1 VLETKENNCE
11 QFRES
16 KRQLSSSSHL
26 QHRIMYNPGE
36 NYRRRNP
43 TYDNATSFLHAAEEI
58 NGDDIGLETGANE
71 SSRYAS
77 AYAGGGATSNK
88 FTEGIVNRFAST
100 KKKKHKS
107 NRRTSSYAYGNDDGN
122 VAGGNYDEEDL
133 PSQRFGLML
142 VLGLLAAGGLT
153 SIVTTI
159 GGGSETALAMPNI
172 PRALLDTFSYTA
184 VSLLPFRMPF
194 LGGDATVDSNEDDPR
209 PDFVYE
215 HPYVSSSYY
224 TSTKSINTLISTED
238 YQVTRNLRRMAAE
251 EAGDASQREMKT
263 RLAIVRP
270 FCEFDAEALP
280 MTFACWNGL
289 TPCKA
294 AQDAIGDDY
303 DEDDEFEVGPNGE
316 FIAYKNSTEGRKLYE
331 GLGDRHLFDFVG
343 SDAMKSA
350 KADVFLFYSQT
361 FSENE
366 VAIKAVDTI
375 IDQFFEPGGWSQC
388 FDNIYAIEA
397 NIPQELDL
405 YIPSAQEE
413 LYNWVNG
420 PNRQYEAAFRII
432 QSGEWGDYDGFYLME
447 GDSVPI
453 KSHWLDVVLSEI
465 EVNRPFAILGAQY
478 DGDKWDNFYEQI
490 PISLLHH
497 TNGNAI
503 YNTSHPLLER
513 LVGQLEVEAPC
524 PYNSIP
530 YDYRMSQMW
539 VEGTL
544 GIVPELAPKIMLN
557 EEGENITL
565 SDNINMFKKWADI
578 WEKETPFKYTPVI
591 HNYAATNLIPRH
603 LGPEYIIH
611 GAKLYS
617 PWDPTRTEVT
627 LVVSEWFFDRSI
639 HLIKNLD
646 EKDHPFSEVV
656 VMIPPAAITHDDY
669 DMMTEVPVRGQ
680 HRAAPDFMDLCE
692 ADIKTEW
699 FMITNSYHQVS
710 RHVDLMFTPGIK
722 NQPVIPFTPATY
734 PFCFKFPYC
743 KETINLAQRFNPG
756 HDKVVLDMDMLYHT
770 ESRNEFCKQWK
781 EENGEEGEDLYK
793 HHQRRLMFRKK
804 IIGPPGP
811 TGTAYF
817 AWLVREGKDGMYKMT
832 DRSLYGARPPFV
844 KVFAKEEK
852 LDGMSE
858 DELAKRVGMTLLD
871 NSTDCNCAAF
881 ESESDCEGSGL
892 GCVWRD
898 LFESCHPPEMIDGGE
913 PICVTTEAPTMSPTV
928 SLEGA
933 FDATESPTT
942 SAESTSE
949 EEEEIL
955 TDEEDPWFVSM
966 FKSREHESATNN
978 STVEDSTLMDFE
990 DDDAIME
997 PVGRALGLE
1006 SLDSFYEMNLSAN
1019 ERLGFMSKTS
1029 SPLTTED
1036 LPTKQCDPWT
1046 PSIVPRKRTVSS
1058 MWDGASP
1065 DPESRTFS
1073 SPAVSRPRKLHSS
1086 YLQYQALLSETT
1098 APNSPDSEAALES
1111 IVDGSSARLE
1121 NSWLTSAVPI
1131 NAPKFSMQHD
1141 WHPTKYVGLPAKIQK
1156 TLVSYGDEN
1165 SFEPLRI
1172 SLESD
1177 QLDDFGKQ
1185 KRGKHSI
1192 TATAILAAE
1201 ALTGDIL
1208 PAVADIW
1215 SNALLVVRAS
1225 SDISPSS
1232 SSSVGDA
1239 KKCGEADIPRH
1250 HLLNGVPNSDIVI
1263 YVTPNGPQCYRDDGG
1278 TPSGVLSYS
1287 SVCSFDQNMRPI
1299 FANIV
1304 VCFDSIDTSDG
1315 EVSVTE
1321 SLRLTASLTKE
1332 VGKLLG
1338 MSPSLYQYFRNVETG
1353 QPYGAK
1359 MQEVTCVDG
1368 SKQTLSMPK
1377 ILEAFYDADDDNNL
1391 VSQNPHYEIVTPT
1404 VRQVVRNHFDCQTL
1418 HGARLDRRGKSSSCF
1433 GESFDARYHFD
1444 EDFSPAGGSADMA
1457 HSLSPLTM
1465 ALLED
1470 SGWYRAN
1477 FALATTPLFGRGAG
1491 CGFVKDDCMSAYIMP
1506 ASVDDDVP
1514 EYSRG
1519 FFCRESSL
1527 GYHQP
1532 LGCDYTHNH
1541 KADCGAVTGIDGN
1554 CPMRKENIV
1563 SCVDQSNAPSL
1574 AGEMY
1579 SENSR
1584 CFETNINAVCLES
1597 YCNSVDNK
1605 IDIVIGGKV
1614 HQCDYEGQLVDVD
1627 MGYFVKCPRLAVVCP
1642 HLVCPANCSGKGVCD
1657 YCAEEPQCICDIVF
1671 DESEGCFGK
1680 ESAQYRLR

>member
-1 VLETKENNCE
+1 
-11 QFRES
+11 
-16 KRQLSSSSHL
+16 
-26 QHRIMYNPGE
+26 
-36 NYRRRNP
+36 
-43 TYDNATSFLHAAEEI
+43 
-58 NGDDIGLETGANE
+58 
-71 SSRYAS
+71 
-77 AYAGGGATSNK
+77 
-88 FTEGIVNRFAST
+88 
-100 KKKKHKS
+100 
-107 NRRTSSYAYGNDDGN
+107 
-122 VAGGNYDEEDL
+122 
-133 PSQRFGLML
+133 
-142 VLGLLAAGGLT
+142 
-153 SIVTTI
+153 
-159 GGGSETALAMPNI
+159 
-172 PRALLDTFSYTA
+172 
-184 VSLLPFRMPF
+184 
-194 LGGDATVDSNEDDPR
+194 
-209 PDFVYE
+209 
-215 HPYVSSSYY
+215 
-224 TSTKSINTLISTED
+224 
-238 YQVTRNLRRMAAE
+238 
-251 EAGDASQREMKT
+251 
-263 RLAIVRP
+263 
-270 FCEFDAEALP
+270 
-280 MTFACWNGL
+280 
-289 TPCKA
+289 
-294 AQDAIGDDY
+294 
-303 DEDDEFEVGPNGE
+303 
-316 FIAYKNSTEGRKLYE
+316 
-331 GLGDRHLFDFVG
+331 
-343 SDAMKSA
+343 
-350 KADVFLFYSQT
+350 
-361 FSENE
+361 
-366 VAIKAVDTI
+366 
-375 IDQFFEPGGWSQC
+375 
-388 FDNIYAIEA
+388 
-397 NIPQELDL
+397 
-405 YIPSAQEE
+405 
-413 LYNWVNG
+413 
-420 PNRQYEAAFRII
+420 
-432 QSGEWGDYDGFYLME
+432 
-447 GDSVPI
+447 
-453 KSHWLDVVLSEI
+453 
-465 EVNRPFAILGAQY
+465 
-478 DGDKWDNFYEQI
+478 
-490 PISLLHH
+490 
-497 TNGNAI
+497 
-503 YNTSHPLLER
+503 
-513 LVGQLEVEAPC
+513 VGQLEVEAPC

-617 PWDPTRTEVT
+617 PWDPTMTEVT

-928 SLEGA
+928 SLEGV

-1019 ERLGFMSKTS
+1019 ERLGFMSETS

-1098 APNSPDSEAALES
+1098 APNSPDSEAALDS

-1177 QLDDFGKQ
+1177 QLDNFGKQ
-1185 KRGKHSI
+1185 KRAKHSI

-1215 SNALLVVRAS
+1215 SNALSVVRAA

-1232 SSSVGDA
+1232 SSSAGDA

-1263 YVTPNGPQCYRDDGG
+1263 YVTPNGPQCYKDDGG

-1332 VGKLLG
+1332 VGKVLG

-1506 ASVDDDVP
+1506 ASAASVDDDVP

-1541 KADCGAVTGIDGN
+1541 KADCGEVTGIDGN

-1627 MGYFVKCPRLAVVCP
+1627 MGYFARCPRLAVVCP

>member
-1 VLETKENNCE
+1 
-11 QFRES
+11 
-16 KRQLSSSSHL
+16 
-26 QHRIMYNPGE
+26 MYNPGE

-43 TYDNATSFLHAAEEI
+43 TYDNRTSFLHEADEI
-58 NGDDIGLETGANE
+58 NGGDIGLETGANQ
-71 SSRYAS
+71 SPRYAS
-77 AYAGGGATSNK
+77 YASGAATSNK
-88 FTEGIVNRFAST
+88 FTNGIVNRFAST
-100 KKKKHKS
+100 KNKKRKNNK
-107 NRRTSSYAYGNDDGN
+107 RTSSYAYGNDDDNFVTGI
-122 VAGGNYDEEDL
+122 AGGNYDEEDL

-159 GGGSETALAMPNI
+159 GGGSETALTMPNI
-172 PRALLDTFSYTA
+172 PRALFDTFSYTA
-184 VSLLPFRMPF
+184 ASLLPSRMPF
-194 LGGDATVDSNEDDPR
+194 FGGDATVESDEDDAR

-224 TSTKSINTLISTED
+224 TSTKSVNTLISTEKF
-238 YQVTRNLRRMAAE
+238 QVKRNLQRMAAE
-251 EAGDASQREMKT
+251 EAGDSSQREMKT

-280 MTFACWNGL
+280 TTFACWNGL

-316 FIAYKNSTEGRKLYE
+316 FIAYKNSTEGRNLYGE
-331 GLGDRHLFDFVG
+331 LGDRHLFDFVG

-361 FSENE
+361 FSEND

-578 WEKETPFKYTPVI
+578 WEKENPFKYTPVI

-656 VMIPPAAITHDDY
+656 VMIPPAAIAHDDF
-669 DMMTEVPVRGQ
+669 DMMTEVPVRAQ

-710 RHVDLMFTPGIK
+710 RHVDLMFTPGK
-722 NQPVIPFTPATY
+722 FQPVIPFTPATY

-743 KETINLAQRFNPG
+743 KETVNLAQRFNPG

-770 ESRNEFCKQWK
+770 ESRNKFCKEWK

-811 TGTAYF
+811 TGTSYF
-817 AWLVREGKDGMYKMT
+817 AYLVREGKDGMYKMT

-881 ESESDCEGSGL
+881 ESEADCEGSGL
-892 GCVWRD
+892 GCAWRA
-898 LFESCHPPEMIDGGE
+898 LFESCHPPELIDGSE
-913 PICVTTEAPTMSPTV
+913 PICASTEAPTMSPTV
-928 SLEGA
+928 SLEGV

-949 EEEEIL
+949 EAEEML
-955 TDEEDPWFVSM
+955 TDEENPWFISM
-966 FKSREHESATNN
+966 FKSREHEAATNN
-978 STVEDSTLMDFE
+978 STEEDSTLMGGD

-1006 SLDSFYEMNLSAN
+1006 SLDSFYETNLSAN
-1019 ERLGFMSKTS
+1019 ERLGFTREIP
-1029 SPLTTED
+1029 PLVTED
-1036 LPTKQCDPWT
+1036 LPAKQCDPWM

-1073 SPAVSRPRKLHSS
+1073 APAVSRPRKLHSS
-1086 YLQYQALLSETT
+1086 FIQYQALISE
-1098 APNSPDSEAALES
+1098 ANLPNSPDSKAALES

-1131 NAPKFSMQHD
+1131 NAPKYAMGQS
-1141 WHPTKYVGLPAKIQK
+1141 WHPSTKYVGLPAKIQK
-1156 TLVSYGDEN
+1156 TLVDYGHEN

-1172 SLESD
+1172 LFESD
-1177 QLDDFGKQ
+1177 HLDDFGKQ
-1185 KRGKHSI
+1185 KRGKQSI

-1201 ALTGDIL
+1201 ALSGDIL
-1208 PAVADIW
+1208 PAVSDIW
-1215 SNALLVVRAS
+1215 ANALSIVRATS
-1225 SDISPSS
+1225 NISPSS
-1232 SSSVGDA
+1232 SSKAGDE
-1239 KKCGEADIPRH
+1239 KKCGEADVPRQ
-1250 HLLNGVPNSDIVI
+1250 HLLSGVPNSDIVI
-1263 YVTPNGPQCYRDDGG
+1263 YVTPNGPQCYRDGG
-1278 TPSGVLSYS
+1278 DTPSGLLSYS

-1299 FANIV
+1299 FANLV
-1304 VCFDSIDTSDG
+1304 VCFNSIETSDG
-1315 EVSVTE
+1315 ELSVTE

-1332 VGKLLG
+1332 VGKVLG

-1353 QPYGAK
+1353 QPYGAT

-1377 ILEAFYDADDDNNL
+1377 VLEASFDSADDNNL
-1391 VSQNPHYEIVTPT
+1391 LTQTPYYEIVTPT

-1418 HGARLDRRGKSSSCF
+1418 RGARLDRKGKASSCF
-1433 GESFDARYHFD
+1433 GESFDPRYHFD
-1444 EDFSPAGGSADMA
+1444 EDFTPAGGSADMA

-1477 FALATTPLFGRGAG
+1477 FDLATTPLFGRGAG
-1491 CGFVKDDCMSAYIMP
+1491 CGFVKDECTSN
-1506 ASVDDDVP
+1506 SEDVP
-1514 EYSRG
+1514 EYSHG
-1519 FFCRESSL
+1519 FFCKESNL

-1541 KADCGAVTGIDGN
+1541 KADCGAAPGIDGN
-1554 CPMRKENIV
+1554 CPMRKENLV

-1605 IDIVIGGKV
+1605 LDIVIGGKV

-1627 MGYFVKCPRLAVVCP
+1627 MGYYVRCPRLAVVCP

-1657 YCAEEPQCICDIVF
+1657 YCAEEPRCICDIVF

-1680 ESAQYRLR
+1680 ESAKYRLR

>member
-1 VLETKENNCE
+1 
-11 QFRES
+11 
-16 KRQLSSSSHL
+16 
-26 QHRIMYNPGE
+26 MYNSGDH
-36 NYRRRNP
+36 YRRRNP
-43 TYDNATSFLHAAEEI
+43 TYDNVTSFLHAAEEI
-58 NGDDIGLETGANE
+58 NGGDIGLETAANE
-71 SSRYAS
+71 SPRYL
-77 AYAGGGATSNK
+77 GGGATSSK
-88 FTEGIVNRFAST
+88 FTEGIVNRFANT
-100 KKKKHKS
+100 ATNKKRKDNNNNNN
-107 NRRTSSYAYGNDDGN
+107 NRRTSYAYGNDDDNFVPAVG
-122 VAGGNYDEEDL
+122 VNYDEEVL

-142 VLGLLAAGGLT
+142 LMGLLAAVCLT

-159 GGGSETALAMPNI
+159 GSETTPSIPNI
-172 PRALLDTFSYTA
+172 PRTLMHTFSYTA
-184 VSLLPFRMPF
+184 VSLLPSRLPF
-194 LGGDATVDSNEDDPR
+194 FGGIAHVESSEDEPR

-224 TSTKSINTLISTED
+224 TSTKSISTLISTQNF
-238 YQVTRNLRRMAAE
+238 QVKRNLRRMAE
-251 EAGDASQREMKT
+251 EETGVSSQREMKT

-280 MTFACWNGL
+280 TTFACWNGL

-303 DEDDEFEVGPNGE
+303 DEDDEFEVGLNGE
-316 FIAYKNSTEGRKLYE
+316 FVAYRNSTGGRNLYNE
-331 GLGDRHLFDFVG
+331 LGDRHLFDFVG

-578 WEKETPFKYTPVI
+578 WEKENPFKYTPVI

-669 DMMTEVPVRGQ
+669 DMMTEVPVRAQ

-710 RHVDLMFTPGIK
+710 RHVDLMFTPGK
-722 NQPVIPFTPATY
+722 FQPVIPFTPATY

-770 ESRNEFCKQWK
+770 ESRNAFCKQWK
-781 EENGEEGEDLYK
+781 EENGDEGEDLYK

-811 TGTAYF
+811 TGTSYF
-817 AWLVREGKDGMYKMT
+817 AWLVRQGKDGMYKMT

-844 KVFAKEEK
+844 KIFAKEEK

-881 ESESDCEGSGL
+881 ETQADCEGSGL
-892 GCVWRD
+892 GCAWRA
-898 LFESCHPPEMIDGGE
+898 LFESCHPPELIDGGE
-913 PICVTTEAPTMSPTV
+913 PICRSTEAPTMSPTV
-928 SLEGA
+928 SLEDA

-942 SAESTSE
+942 AAEKTPE
-949 EEEEIL
+949 EEAIF

-978 STVEDSTLMDFE
+978 STREDSTLMGD
-990 DDDAIME
+990 DDDAILE

-1006 SLDSFYEMNLSAN
+1006 SLDSFYETNLSAN
-1019 ERLGFMSKTS
+1019 ERLGMREGLSII
-1029 SPLTTED
+1029 ED
-1036 LPTKQCDPWT
+1036 LPEKKCDPWM
-1046 PSIVPRKRTVSS
+1046 PSVVPRKRTMSS

-1073 SPAVSRPRKLHSS
+1073 ASAVSRPRKLHSS
-1086 YLQYQALLSETT
+1086 FLQYQALLSNNNM
-1098 APNSPDSEAALES
+1098 PNSPASKVVLEGIMDS
-1111 IVDGSSARLE
+1111 SSSRLE

-1131 NAPKFSMQHD
+1131 NLPKYTMQRSWLRD
-1141 WHPTKYVGLPAKIQK
+1141 TIDVRLPAKIQK
-1156 TLVSYGDEN
+1156 TLVDYGDGS

-1172 SLESD
+1172 SFESD
-1177 QLDDFGKQ
+1177 HLVDVSNRKRDKQ
-1185 KRGKHSI
+1185 SI
-1192 TATAILAAE
+1192 TASAILAAE

-1208 PAVADIW
+1208 PAVSDIW
-1215 SNALLVVRAS
+1215 ANALSIVRAS
-1225 SDISPSS
+1225 SAISPSS
-1232 SSSVGDA
+1232 SSVEGDM
-1239 KKCGEADIPRH
+1239 KKCGEADIPRQ
-1250 HLLNGVPNSDIVI
+1250 HLLNGVPNSDFVI
-1263 YVTPNGPQCYRDDGG
+1263 YVTPNGPQCYSDGG
-1278 TPSGVLSYS
+1278 APSGVLSYS
-1287 SVCSFDQNMRPI
+1287 TICSFDQNMRPI
-1299 FANIV
+1299 FANLV
-1304 VCFDSIDTSDG
+1304 VCFSGIDVSFG

-1332 VGKLLG
+1332 IGKLLG

-1353 QPYGAK
+1353 QQYGATMK
-1359 MQEVTCVDG
+1359 EVTCVDG
-1368 SKQTLSMPK
+1368 SKQTLPMPHV
-1377 ILEAFYDADDDNNL
+1377 LEAKFDADDDRL
-1391 VSQNPHYEIVTPT
+1391 TPTPYYEIVTPT
-1404 VRQVVRNHFDCQTL
+1404 VRQVVRNHFDCQSL
-1418 HGARLDRRGKSSSCF
+1418 RGARLDRGGKSSSCF
-1433 GESFDARYHFD
+1433 GDFFDTRYHFD
-1444 EDFSPAGGSADMA
+1444 EDFTLSGGSADMA
-1457 HSLSPLTM
+1457 HSLSPLTL

-1470 SGWYRAN
+1470 SGWYQAN
-1477 FALATTPLFGRGAG
+1477 FALSTTPLFGRGAG
-1491 CGFVKDDCMSAYIMP
+1491 CGFVKSDCLSG
-1506 ASVDDDVP
+1506 SEDVP
-1514 EYSRG
+1514 GYSRG
-1519 FFCRESSL
+1519 FFCGDVSFGR
-1527 GYHQP
+1527 HQP

-1541 KADCGAVTGIDGN
+1541 KADCAATAGIDAN

-1563 SCVDQSNAPSL
+1563 SCVDESHSPSL
-1574 AGEMY
+1574 AGELF
-1579 SENSR
+1579 SDNSR
-1584 CFETNINAVCLES
+1584 CFETNVNAVCLES
-1597 YCNSVDNK
+1597 YCNSVDSK

-1614 HQCDYEGQLVDVD
+1614 HQCDYEGQLVDIN
-1627 MGYFVKCPRLAVVCP
+1627 MGYYVRCPRLAVVCP

-1657 YCAEEPQCICDIVF
+1657 YCLEKPHCICDDIF
-1671 DESEGCFGK
+1671 DKSEGCFGK
-1680 ESAQYRLR
+1680 ESAQNRL

>member
-1 VLETKENNCE
+1 
-11 QFRES
+11 
-16 KRQLSSSSHL
+16 
-26 QHRIMYNPGE
+26 MYTPGE
-36 NYRRRNP
+36 HYNRRRNP
-43 TYDNATSFLHAAEEI
+43 TYDNVTSFLHAAEEI
-58 NGDDIGLETGANE
+58 NGGDIGLETGGNE

-77 AYAGGGATSNK
+77 YDVGGGAISNK
-88 FTEGIVNRFAST
+88 FTEGIVNRYAST
-100 KKKKHKS
+100 KKK
-107 NRRTSSYAYGNDDGN
+107 NRSKNKSYAYGNNDVDFGTDVVN
-122 VAGGNYDEEDL
+122 DEGGL
-133 PSQRFGLML
+133 LSSQRFGLML
-142 VLGLLAAGGLT
+142 VMGLLAAGGLT
-153 SIVTTI
+153 SVVTTI
-159 GGGSETALAMPNI
+159 GSATSSPTIPNI
-172 PRALLDTFSYTA
+172 PRALMDTFSYTA
-184 VSLLPFRMPF
+184 VSLLPSRLPF
-194 LGGDATVDSNEDDPR
+194 FGGDASAESNEDEPR

-224 TSTKSINTLISTED
+224 TSTKSVNTLVSTQD
-238 YQVTRNLRRMAAE
+238 IQVKKNLRRLAEE

-280 MTFACWNGL
+280 TTFACWNGL

-316 FIAYKNSTEGRKLYE
+316 FIAYRNSTGGRNLYDE
-331 GLGDRHLFDFVG
+331 LGDRHLFDFVG

-366 VAIKAVDTI
+366 VAIKAVDKI

-565 SDNINMFKKWADI
+565 SDNINMFNKWGDI

-639 HLIKNLD
+639 HLVKNLD

-680 HRAAPDFMDLCE
+680 HRTAPDFMDLCE

-710 RHVDLMFTPGIK
+710 RHVDLMFTPGK
-722 NQPVIPFTPATY
+722 FQPVIPFTPATY

-770 ESRNEFCKQWK
+770 ESRNAFCKQWK

-811 TGTAYF
+811 TGTSYF
-817 AWLVREGKDGMYKMT
+817 AWMVKEGKDGMYKMT

-881 ESESDCEGSGL
+881 ETQADCEGSGL
-892 GCVWRD
+892 GCAWRD
-898 LFESCHPPEMIDGGE
+898 LFESCHPPELIDGGE
-913 PICVTTEAPTMSPTV
+913 PICSSTDAPTMSPTV
-928 SLEGA
+928 SLEDVFA
-933 FDATESPTT
+933 ATESPTT
-942 SAESTSE
+942 ETASTPE
-949 EEEEIL
+949 EASIL
-955 TDEEDPWFVSM
+955 TVEEDPWFVSM

-978 STVEDSTLMDFE
+978 STLEDSSLMRD
-990 DDDAIME
+990 DDDAILE
-997 PVGRALGLE
+997 PVSRALGLE
-1006 SLDSFYEMNLSAN
+1006 SLDSFYETNLRAD
-1019 ERLGFMSKTS
+1019 ERSGMAQG
-1029 SPLTTED
+1029 
-1036 LPTKQCDPWT
+1036 LPTKKCDTWIPNV
-1046 PSIVPRKRTVSS
+1046 VPRKQTTSS

-1073 SPAVSRPRKLHSS
+1073 ASAVSRPRKLHSS
-1086 YLQYQALLSETT
+1086 FLQYQALLSDTT
-1098 APNSPDSEAALES
+1098 LPNSPDSKAALDG
-1111 IVDGSSARLE
+1111 IVDSSSSRLE
-1121 NSWLTSAVPI
+1121 NSWLTEAVLI
-1131 NAPKFSMQHD
+1131 NLPKYSMQKSRLLNTVD
-1141 WHPTKYVGLPAKIQK
+1141 VRLPAKIQK
-1156 TLVSYGDEN
+1156 TLVEYGDGTY
-1165 SFEPLRI
+1165 FEPLRI
-1172 SLESD
+1172 AFESD
-1177 QLDDFGKQ
+1177 HLVDFNKQ
-1185 KRGKHSI
+1185 KRGKQQTI
-1192 TATAILAAE
+1192 TASSILATE
-1201 ALTGDIL
+1201 ALTGDVL
-1208 PAVADIW
+1208 PAVSDIW
-1215 SNALLVVRAS
+1215 ANALSIVRAT

-1232 SSSVGDA
+1232 SYVAGDA
-1239 KKCGEADIPRH
+1239 KKCGEADIPWQH
-1250 HLLNGVPNSDIVI
+1250 VMNGVPNSDIVV
-1263 YVTPNGPQCYRDDGG
+1263 YVTPNGPQCYRDGG
-1278 TPSGVLSYS
+1278 APSGVLSYS
-1287 SVCSFDQNMRPI
+1287 TVCSFDQNMRPI
-1299 FANIV
+1299 FANLV
-1304 VCFDSIDTSDG
+1304 VCFNSIDVSFG

-1321 SLRLTASLTKE
+1321 SLRLTASLTQE

-1338 MSPSLYQYFRNVETG
+1338 MSPSLYQFFRNVETG
-1353 QPYGAK
+1353 QPYGVTRK
-1359 MQEVTCVDG
+1359 EVTCVDG
-1368 SKQTLSMPK
+1368 SKQTLSMPNV
-1377 ILEAFYDADDDNNL
+1377 LEATFDEDDNRL
-1391 VSQNPHYEIVTPT
+1391 TLAPYYEIVTPT
-1404 VRQVVRNHFDCQTL
+1404 VRQIVRNHFDCQSL
-1418 HGARLDRRGKSSSCF
+1418 RGARLNRGRKSSSCF
-1433 GESFDARYHFD
+1433 GDSFDPRYHFD
-1444 EDFSPAGGSADMA
+1444 EDFTPAGGSADMA
-1457 HSLSPLTM
+1457 YSLSPLTL

-1477 FALATTPLFGRGAG
+1477 FALSTTPLFGRGAG
-1491 CGFVKDDCMSAYIMP
+1491 CGFVKGDCVSN
-1506 ASVDDDVP
+1506 SEDVP

-1519 FFCRESSL
+1519 FFCRDLS
-1527 GYHQP
+1527 GGHHQP

-1541 KADCGAVTGIDGN
+1541 KADCAATAGIDAN

-1563 SCVDQSNAPSL
+1563 ACVDKSNVPSL
-1574 AGEMY
+1574 AGEVY

-1584 CFETNINAVCLES
+1584 CFETNVNTVCLES
-1597 YCNSVDNK
+1597 YCNSVDSK
-1605 IDIVIGGKV
+1605 IDIVIDGKV
-1614 HQCDYEGQLVDVD
+1614 HQCDYEGQLIDVD
-1627 MGYFVKCPRLAVVCP
+1627 MGYYVRCPRLAVVCP

-1657 YCAEEPQCICDIVF
+1657 YCSEEPQCICDIIS
-1671 DESEGCFGK
+1671 DESEGCFGL
-1680 ESAQYRLR
+1680 ESRNYRLR